1 MKIQFDDEREDITI
15 KEEEKDVKKLKV
27 KKPKKG
33 KKASKKQ

>member
-27 KKPKKG
+27 KKPKQG

>member
-15 KEEEKDVKKLKV
+15 KEKEKDVKKLKV

>member
-33 KKASKKQ
+33 KKTSKK

>member
-27 KKPKKG
+27 KKPNNG
-33 KKASKKQ
+33 MKASKMQ